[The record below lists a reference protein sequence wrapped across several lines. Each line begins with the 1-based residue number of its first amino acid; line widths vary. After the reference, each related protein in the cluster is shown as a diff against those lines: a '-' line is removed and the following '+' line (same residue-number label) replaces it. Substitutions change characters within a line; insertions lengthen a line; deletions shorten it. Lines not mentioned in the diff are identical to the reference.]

1 MFDSRKLIDARYFKR
16 LLYNYNSRFYLYNC
30 SFQFKVYLENTEENN
45 LHHIVIVGGGAGGLE
60 LATRL
65 GDSLGKKKKAL
76 VTLIDST
83 RTHVWKPLLHEIAA
97 GSMNPDKHELE
108 YMAQA
113 HWHHFRFRLG
123 RMDGL
128 NRAVKEITVEPFLD
142 EDGVEVIPRRIFKYD
157 TLVIAIGSTTN
168 DFGVKGALEHSI
180 ALDTQGQAE
189 RFHRRLH
196 NALVRAQTQVAPI
209 QSGQLEVV
217 IVGAGATGVELAAE
231 LHNTTRELAAYGL
244 DKIDAD
250 RDVKISIIEAS
261 ERLLPALPLKL
272 STAVELELKRL
283 DVQVLTGERVTE
295 VSDKGITTHS
305 GRFISSEL
313 VVWAAGIK
321 APDFLK
327 QLDGLETNRINQLVV
342 KQTLQT
348 TLDESIFAFGD
359 CAACLW
365 IGHEGNVP
373 PRAQAAHQQASLL
386 FKSMKKRVANNLDLP
401 NYRYRDY
408 GSLVNL
414 GRYSTVGSLMGALS
428 GGSMYIEGLFAR
440 LMYQSLYKMHLM
452 TLHGV
457 FEVVLQTLA
466 KLITRRTEAQVKLH

>member
-1 MFDSRKLIDARYFKR
+1 MNK
-16 LLYNYNSRFYLYNC
+16 
-30 SFQFKVYLENTEENN
+30 QT

-65 GDSLGKKKKAL
+65 GDSLGKKKQA
-76 VTLIDST
+76 VITLIDST

-108 YMAQA
+108 YLAQA
-113 HWHHFRFRLG
+113 HWHHFNFRLG

-128 NRAVKEITVEPFLD
+128 DRSKKEVTIAPYFD
-142 EDGVEVIPRRIFKYD
+142 EDGIEVIPRRTFQYD
-157 TLVIAIGSTTN
+157 SLVIAIGSTTN
-168 DFGVKGALEHSI
+168 DFGIKGAREHSI
-180 ALDTQGQAE
+180 ALDTQDQAE
-189 RFHRRLH
+189 KFHRRLH
-196 NALVRAQTQVAPI
+196 NALVRAQTQVAPVKA
-209 QSGQLEVV
+209 GQLEVV

-250 RDVKISIIEAS
+250 RDIKISIIEAS
-261 ERLLPALPLKL
+261 ERVLPALPPKL
-272 STAVELELKRL
+272 SQAVDLELRKLR
-283 DVQVLTGERVTE
+283 VHIYTGERVTE
-295 VSDKGITTHS
+295 VADKGVYTHS
-305 GRFISSEL
+305 GRFIPSAL

-327 QLDGLETNRINQLVV
+327 DLDGLETNRINQLLV

-348 TLDESIFAFGD
+348 TLDESVFAFGD
-359 CAACLW
+359 CAACPWL
-365 IGHEGNVP
+365 GHDGNVP

-386 FKSMKKRVANNLDLP
+386 CKTMKKRVANKTNLP
-401 NYRYRDY
+401 EYHYTDY

-414 GRYSTVGSLMGALS
+414 GRYSTVGSLMGTLS

-440 LMYQSLYKMHLM
+440 MMYQSLYKMHLM

-457 FEVVLQTLA
+457 FEVILQTLA
-466 KLITRRTEAQVKLH
+466 RIITRRTEAQVKLH

>member
-1 MFDSRKLIDARYFKR
+1 MGHTA
-16 LLYNYNSRFYLYNC
+16 
-30 SFQFKVYLENTEENN
+30 ENN

-65 GDSLGKKKKAL
+65 GDSLGKKKKAAI
-76 VTLIDST
+76 TLIDST

-97 GSMNPDKHELE
+97 GSMSPEKHELE

-128 NRAVKEITVEPFLD
+128 NRATKEVTIAPYFD
-142 EDGVEVIPRRIFKYD
+142 EEGAEVIPRRTFKYS
-157 TLVIAIGSTTN
+157 TLIIAIGSTTN
-168 DFGVKGALEHSI
+168 DFGIKGALEHSI
-180 ALDTQGQAE
+180 ALDTQVQAE
-189 RFHRRLH
+189 KFHRRLH
-196 NALVRAQTQVAPI
+196 NALVRAQTQTAPVHP
-209 QSGQLEVV
+209 GQLEVV

-231 LHNTTRELAAYGL
+231 LHNTTRELTAYGL

-250 RDVKISIIEAS
+250 RDIKISIIEAS
-261 ERLLPALPLKL
+261 ERVLPALPPKL
-272 STAVELELKRL
+272 SRAVDLELRNL
-283 DVQVLTGERVTE
+283 HVQVLTGERVTE
-295 VSDKGITTHS
+295 VSDKGVHTHS
-305 GRFISSEL
+305 GRFFPSEL

-321 APDFLK
+321 APEFLK
-327 QLDGLETNRINQLVV
+327 HLDGLETNRINQLIV

-348 TLDESIFAFGD
+348 TMDESIFAFGD
-359 CAACLW
+359 CAACPW
-365 IGHEGNVP
+365 IGHDGNVP

-386 FKSMKKRVANNLDLP
+386 AKSMKKRVAKEIILP
-401 NYRYRDY
+401 NYHYRDY

-452 TLHGV
+452 TLHGMT
-457 FEVVLQTLA
+457 EVALQTLA
-466 KLITRRTEAQVKLH
+466 RMITRRTEPKVKLH

>member
-1 MFDSRKLIDARYFKR
+1 M
-16 LLYNYNSRFYLYNC
+16 
-30 SFQFKVYLENTEENN
+30 ENTENN
-45 LHHIVIVGGGAGGLE
+45 SLHHIVIVGGGAGGLE

-65 GDSLGKKKKAL
+65 GDSLGKSKKAAI
-76 VTLIDST
+76 TLIDST

-108 YMAQA
+108 YLAQA

-128 NRAVKEITVEPFLD
+128 NRVEKEVYLAPYHD
-142 EDGVEVIPRRIFKYD
+142 EDGIEVIPRRSFKYD

-168 DFGVKGALEHSI
+168 DFGIKGAREHSI

-189 RFHRRLH
+189 KFHRRLH
-196 NALVRAQTQVAPI
+196 NALLRAHTQAAPV
-209 QSGQLEVV
+209 QPGQLEVV

-231 LHNTTRELAAYGL
+231 LHNTTRELTAYGL

-250 RDVKISIIEAS
+250 RDIKISIIEAS
-261 ERLLPALPLKL
+261 ERLLPALPPKL
-272 STAVELELKRL
+272 SMAVDLELRKLR
-283 DVQVLTGERVTE
+283 VHIYTGERVTE
-295 VSDKGITTHS
+295 VSNKGIHTHS
-305 GRFISSEL
+305 GRIIPSEL

-327 QLDGLETNRINQLVV
+327 DLAGLETNRINQLVV

-348 TLDESIFAFGD
+348 TVDDNIFAFGD
-359 CAACLW
+359 CAACPWL
-365 IGHEGNVP
+365 GHDGNVP
-373 PRAQAAHQQASLL
+373 PRAQAAHQQASMLV
-386 FKSMKKRVANNLDLP
+386 KTMKKRVANKHHLP
-401 NYRYRDY
+401 DYHYRDY

-414 GRYSTVGSLMGALS
+414 GRYSTVGSLMGAIA

-452 TLHGV
+452 ALHGFFTV
-457 FEVVLQTLA
+457 FLQTLA
-466 KLITRRTEAQVKLH
+466 RMITRRTEAHVKLH